1 MAVEF
6 QSPQGDERRLETV
19 EQVISV
25 AEQDGLAGRVYVSA
39 EVLATITAVRDQF
52 APKMNLVSEKLATR
66 MQRVAQKDETIAL
79 LERFS
84 RDAWEGIK
92 RRVVRQGL
100 PPAILSHYGLPESGE
115 VPGAL
120 PQRNWLTKSKTIIEG
135 DDEAFAAGFERLRE
149 PNQAEIQA
157 AYDAANVAFKAV
169 PMADRE
175 YDIAQEDVATL
186 RGQVDEA
193 LAEVVR
199 DIRYHAGRAKK
210 DKESERRVMRSYGF
224 TYITRNPTVEE
235 TVEETLDGDEG
246 ETAVENNE

>member
-1 MAVEF
+1 MTVSYKA
-6 QSPQGDERRLETV
+6 PQGDERRLETV

-39 EVLATITAVRDQF
+39 EVLAAATAVRDQF
-52 APKMNLVSEKLATR
+52 APKMNLVSEKLSTR
-66 MQRVAQKDETIAL
+66 MQRVAEKDESIAQ

-84 RDAWEGIK
+84 RDAWEGVK

-100 PPAILSHYGLPESGE
+100 PRAILSYYGLSESGE

-149 PNQAEIQA
+149 PNQAEIQVAHNA
-157 AYDAANVAFKAV
+157 ADAAFKAV

-175 YDIAQEDVATL
+175 YDIAQEDVAAL

-210 DKESERRVMRSYGF
+210 DKESERRIMRSYGF
-224 TYITRNPTVEE
+224 TYITRNPTAEE
-235 TVEETLDGDEG
+235 TVVETLDGAEDEPPA
-246 ETAVENNE
+246 EANA